1 MSGLDEQRPS
11 EGGRSADGR
20 LLLAAMTVLLALAGA
35 FFIVP
40 LLFLAPVPL
49 AALVY
54 RDGYRSGTVTAVVT
68 LVLVGFTQRRMFAGM
83 PAGIST
89 EALQSYSL
97 ATMIALVTIGLIGLV
112 IGGAWREG
120 ASWRQT
126 FWLAVGAAVLPGLL
140 VYTGAMVLYDV
151 DLFVALFDHWM
162 EVVRNVIVEAER
174 SGVGPD
180 TVRALEQAVAE
191 TEASFALARP
201 LFPGLIVVS
210 AMMGAFV
217 NTGLAGVVLTRF
229 GDKPPPFPPFVR
241 WRWPWTFAVGFV
253 LGHALLLLAGGD
265 GQSMAAVVGHNLL
278 IVFNMLFAVQGAA
291 VGWALLERGGVG
303 VPLRIVLL
311 VAVYWLLPV
320 VLIWTGVLD
329 TWLNFRRLPH
339 RGANADGK

>member
-1 MSGLDEQRPS
+1 
-11 EGGRSADGR
+11 
-20 LLLAAMTVLLALAGA
+20 
-35 FFIVP
+35 
-40 LLFLAPVPL
+40 
-49 AALVY
+49 
-54 RDGYRSGTVTAVVT
+54 
-68 LVLVGFTQRRMFAGM
+68 GFTQRRMFAGM
-83 PAGIST
+83 PAGISS

-97 ATMIALVTIGLIGLV
+97 TTMIALVTIGLIGLV

-217 NTGLAGVVLTRF
+217 NTGLA
-229 GDKPPPFPPFVR
+229 
-241 WRWPWTFAVGFV
+241 
-253 LGHALLLLAGGD
+253 
-265 GQSMAAVVGHNLL
+265 
-278 IVFNMLFAVQGAA
+278 
-291 VGWALLERGGVG
+291 
-303 VPLRIVLL
+303 
-311 VAVYWLLPV
+311 
-320 VLIWTGVLD
+320 
-329 TWLNFRRLPH
+329 
-339 RGANADGK
+339 